1 MDQKGR
7 PFCNCTDPLFDGEFC
22 DHYICADY
30 CENGG
35 FCSYT
40 LQENKP
46 TSSITSPPL
55 RKCSCREGFEGEKCE
70 IQSTN
75 CVSKCSSNHST
86 CTLDI
91 DGRAICHCHPGYQG
105 ERCEQCAYDQV
116 CENGGHCIKD
126 HDYGQFRCKCPPGKK
141 EQNYTKKNY
150 FFFLNV
156 QKLIYFSRKKY
167 LFLHQDLLVRGAIL
181 IFVIMLNV
189 KMVGLVFL
197 HLMVPNANVLRTS
210 KALFAKTM
218 PAKDIVNM
226 VELPMGNCNHRDTIN
241 VIVIVLLV
249 LLDCIAKKI
258 HVLPF
263 NVSMEA
269 IVPSSEAVKYAIA
282 H

>member
-1 MDQKGR
+1 MALKAKNVKFKAQIVSPSAR
-7 PFCNCTDPLFDGEFC
+7 QITPLALWTLTAEPFV
-22 DHYICADY
+22 IV
-30 CENGG
+30 
-35 FCSYT
+35 
-40 LQENKP
+40 
-46 TSSITSPPL
+46 I
-55 RKCSCREGFEGEKCE
+55 
-70 IQSTN
+70 
-75 CVSKCSSNHST
+75 
-86 CTLDI
+86 LDI
-91 DGRAICHCHPGYQG
+91 KVKDVNNVPM
-105 ERCEQCAYDQV
+105 
-116 CENGGHCIKD
+116 IKYAKMEVTVLKTMIMANFGANA
-126 HDYGQFRCKCPPGKK
+126 HRVR
-141 EQNYTKKNY
+141 KNKISRKD
-150 FFFLNV
+150 FFFKV

-197 HLMVPNANVLRTS
+197 RLMVPNVNVLRTS

-226 VELPMGNCNHRDTIN
+226 VELPMGNCNHRGTIN

-249 LLDCIAKKI
+249 LLDCVAKKI